1 MQGAKG
7 RASISASWYQMQ
19 QQHATTTTTTSN
31 QIYIYVAI
39 EQKVIKS
46 KIKANV
52 ANRRRKMQREFGQ
65 SCL

>member
-1 MQGAKG
+1 MQ
-7 RASISASWYQMQ
+7 RAGPASALVGTRCSNNMQ
-19 QQHATTTTTTSN
+19 LQPPPPATIY
-31 QIYIYVAI
+31 IYIYVAI